1 VLAGLY
7 RPHFPELKGFCPT
20 EFVTP
25 DPKTFFT
32 WVSLAAHARLC
43 TFAASNEPEMHSG
56 EAVFVELRLSLFGVK
71 RSIDLSFLARFRN
84 TWVVLAA
91 SVLVIPLTL
100 WLLAPAA
107 VPDLA
112 HGNVAGAQALA
123 TGWAKGEMIVLVR
136 HVERCDHSKAA
147 CLSGNDGITDRSR
160 SVAVA
165 VGARFEQ
172 LGLNNADIY
181 NSPSMRTVQTAGYMF
196 NHAASGDDWL
206 INCRGRMLQDALAHK
221 IPGRNLI
228 LVTHS
233 ECMAQIEKDLNVP
246 TSSAGYGSSLFVSAA
261 SPAAPKMLGFI
272 EASDWRTV
280 NTR

>member
-1 VLAGLY
+1 
-7 RPHFPELKGFCPT
+7 
-20 EFVTP
+20 
-25 DPKTFFT
+25 
-32 WVSLAAHARLC
+32 
-43 TFAASNEPEMHSG
+43 M
-56 EAVFVELRLSLFGVK
+56 ELRLSLIGVK
-71 RSIDLSFLARFRN
+71 RSIDLSGVARFRN

-100 WLLAPAA
+100 WLLVPAA

-123 TGWAKGEMIVLVR
+123 SGWARGDMIVLVR

-147 CLSGNDGITDRSR
+147 CLTGNDGITDRSR

-165 VGARFEQ
+165 VGAQFEH

-181 NSPSMRTVQTAGYMF
+181 NSPVMRTVQTAGYMF
-196 NHAASGDDWL
+196 NRAASGEDWL
-206 INCRGRMLQDALAHK
+206 INCKGRMLQDALAHK
-221 IPGRNLI
+221 VPGRNLI

-233 ECMAQIEKDLNVP
+233 ECMAQIEKNLKVPASDL
-246 TSSAGYGSSLFVSAA
+246 GYGSSLFVSAA
-261 SPAAPKMLGFI
+261 NPAAPKMLGFI

-280 NTR
+280 TTR

>member
-1 VLAGLY
+1 
-7 RPHFPELKGFCPT
+7 
-20 EFVTP
+20 
-25 DPKTFFT
+25 
-32 WVSLAAHARLC
+32 
-43 TFAASNEPEMHSG
+43 M
-56 EAVFVELRLSLFGVK
+56 ELRLSLFGAK
-71 RSIDLSFLARFRN
+71 RSIDLSGLARFRN

-100 WLLAPAA
+100 WLLAPAS

-112 HGNVAGAQALA
+112 HGNVAGAKALA
-123 TGWAKGEMIVLVR
+123 AGWAKGDMIVLVR
-136 HVERCDHSKAA
+136 HVERCDHSSAP
-147 CLSGNDGITDRSR
+147 CLIGHDGITDRSR
-160 SVAVA
+160 SAAVS
-165 VGARFEQ
+165 VGAQFEQ

-181 NSPSMRTVQTAGYMF
+181 NSPSLRTVQTAGYMF
-196 NHAASGDDWL
+196 NRAASGEDWL
-206 INCRGRMLQDALAHK
+206 MNCKGHMLQDALSHK

-233 ECMAQIEKDLNVP
+233 ECMGQLEKDLKVP
-246 TSSAGYGSSLFVSAA
+246 TSNLGYGASLFVSAA

>member
-1 VLAGLY
+1 
-7 RPHFPELKGFCPT
+7 
-20 EFVTP
+20 
-25 DPKTFFT
+25 
-32 WVSLAAHARLC
+32 
-43 TFAASNEPEMHSG
+43 M
-56 EAVFVELRLSLFGVK
+56 ELRLSLFGVK
-71 RSIDLSFLARFRN
+71 RSVDLSGFARFRS

-91 SVLVIPLTL
+91 SILVLPLTL

-123 TGWAKGEMIVLVR
+123 AGWAKGDMIVLVR

-147 CLSGNDGITDRSR
+147 CLSGHDGITDRSR

-165 VGARFEQ
+165 VGAQFEH

-181 NSPSMRTVQTAGYMF
+181 NSPVMRTVQTAGYMF
-196 NHAASGDDWL
+196 NHAASGEDWL
-206 INCRGRMLQDALAHK
+206 INCKGRMLQDALAHK

-233 ECMAQIEKDLNVP
+233 ECMAQLEKDLKVP
-246 TSSAGYGSSLFVSAA
+246 TSNLGYGASLFVSAA
-261 SPAAPKMLGFI
+261 SPAAPKMIGFI

-280 NTR
+280 TIR